1 MKKVLIVEDEGIV
14 SLDLKNT
21 LSTFG
26 KIESEVAFT
35 AEDAM
40 NMIKKNRPDL
50 VLMDIGLKGNIDG
63 IQAAEMVIKDHKIPL
78 VFLTGF
84 ADSSTEKKANSIS
97 PDGYMTKPVDEDK
110 LRKLIQQIL
119 FDPSC

>member
-26 KIESEVAFT
+26 DIESEIAFT
-35 AEDAM
+35 AEDAIK
-40 NMIKKNRPDL
+40 MIENEKPDL
-50 VLMDIGLKGNIDG
+50 VLMDIGLKGKING
-63 IQAAEMVIKDHKIPL
+63 IQAAKTVINDHKIPL

-84 ADSSTEKKANSIS
+84 ADSHTEKKAKSVS

-110 LRKLIQQIL
+110 LRELIKNLL
-119 FDPSC
+119 F